1 MLEYLLWILQQ
12 MSGKPKGK
20 TEKKNGK
27 LLIVNCH
34 SQNLLTV
41 SGLNT
46 DCRISLVFFFFF
58 FFSKCQEDSL
68 SCFLLL
74 ESTEDF

>member
-1 MLEYLLWILQQ
+1 MTRGLAMLEYLLWILQQ

-20 TEKKNGK
+20 TENK
-27 LLIVNCH
+27 VENCR

-46 DCRISLVFFFFF
+46 DCRIS
-58 FFSKCQEDSL
+58 
-68 SCFLLL
+68 
-74 ESTEDF
+74 